1 MKKLK
6 TSLFIFIISAVTGL
20 SAQNTYLKNA
30 DRLFN
35 NYAYYEASVI
45 YLSYLQQQY
54 DYHVNYQLAEC
65 YRKMN
70 DLKQAEFWYEILV
83 SQPVQ
88 DPQLYFRYAEVL
100 RSNGKYSLAKEN
112 YLKYAVY
119 NEEGFY
125 FAGMCDWAIT
135 NRHNRSAYLIDTI
148 SINTKGS
155 EIAATY
161 FKKGIIYS
169 SNGSGDPDA
178 EYYQW
183 TGMPYYDLYF
193 AEIDQN
199 RVIKKSEVEGFV
211 NSKAHDAAPC
221 YDPVLKTLYF
231 TRNSFY
237 RNRSKQA
244 KDGEIKL
251 QLFYSNYSDGYFT
264 VAKPMAIN
272 NRSYSTGQ
280 PAISPDGTILIFASD
295 RPGGEGG
302 TDLYYSV
309 KRGNEWSAPKNLGQV
324 VNSPGDEMFP
334 YISDD
339 GKLYFSSNWHLG
351 YGGMDV
357 FVCQRENDHWS
368 QPENLGIPVN
378 SSRDDIGFIIRNGKG
393 YVSSNREGGKG
404 DDDIYTVTQLNNVSG
419 IFVHD
424 PDMKGISGAKIYY
437 NDGLQQTLL
446 CVTDSYGYCNLSGKT
461 GTDLILKITH
471 EGYLDNTTKNL
482 NTIKT
487 NSGIYPVELQPL
499 IGSRDIIPG
508 SQTDTPVIDQINSG
522 TN

>member
-6 TSLFIFIISAVTGL
+6 TSILILFFSAATGL
-20 SAQNTYLKNA
+20 SAQNPYLKNA

-45 YLSYLQQQY
+45 YLSWLQQQY

-65 YRKMN
+65 YRQMN
-70 DLKQAEFWYEILV
+70 DLKQAEFWYDVLV
-83 SQPVQ
+83 MQPVE

-100 RSNGKYSLAKEN
+100 RSNGKYALAKDN

-119 NEEGFY
+119 DEAGY
-125 FAGMCDWAIT
+125 YYAGMCDWAMA
-135 NRHNRSAYLIDTI
+135 NLHNRSAYLIDTI
-148 SINTKGS
+148 GINTKGS
-155 EIAATY
+155 DIASTF

-169 SNGSGDPDA
+169 SNGNGKPDEA
-178 EYYQW
+178 YYQW

-199 RVIKKSEVEGFV
+199 RVTKKSPVEGYV

-221 YDPVLKTLYF
+221 YDPVSKTLYF

-237 RNRSKQA
+237 RNRSNQA

-264 VAKPMAIN
+264 VAKPMEIN
-272 NRSYSTGQ
+272 NRSFSSGQ
-280 PAISPDGTILIFASD
+280 PALSPDGSIMVFASD
-295 RPGGEGG
+295 KPGGFGG

-309 KRGNEWSAPKNLGQV
+309 KSGTEWSAPRNLGQV
-324 VNSPGDEMFP
+324 VNTAGNEMFP
-334 YISDD
+334 FISDD
-339 GKLYFSSNWHLG
+339 GKLYFSSNHHLG
-351 YGGMDV
+351 FGGMDV
-357 FVCQRENDHWS
+357 FVCYREYDHWS
-368 QPENLGIPVN
+368 EPVNLGLPVN
-378 SSRDDIGFIIRNGKG
+378 SSRDDFGFIIKNGKG
-393 YVSSNREGGKG
+393 FVSSNREGGKG
-404 DDDIYTVTQLNNVSG
+404 DDDIYTVTQLNAVSG

-437 NDGLQQTLL
+437 SDGLQQTLL
-446 CVTDSYGYCNLSGKT
+446 CVTDAYGYCNLSGKT
-461 GTDLILKITH
+461 GADLILKITH
-471 EGYLDNTTKNL
+471 DGYLDNTTKNL

-499 IGSRDIIPG
+499 IGSNESIPG
-508 SQTDTPVIDQINSG
+508 IQIETPALNPLNSG